1 MKTTNRRSAGRARK
15 VSTIPHRMTSER
27 THETVVVEEGSRDRV
42 DVGVGVLG
50 LSVLG
55 EDSRSDL
62 EELVNELEDGV
73 GGDLGTSEG
82 ELLEGE
88 EAGVLSPE

>member
-1 MKTTNRRSAGRARK
+1 
-15 VSTIPHRMTSER
+15 MTSER